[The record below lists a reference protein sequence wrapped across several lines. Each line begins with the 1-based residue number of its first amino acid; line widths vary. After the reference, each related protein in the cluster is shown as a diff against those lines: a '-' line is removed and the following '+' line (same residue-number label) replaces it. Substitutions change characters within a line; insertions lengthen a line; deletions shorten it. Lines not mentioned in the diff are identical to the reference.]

1 MFDKLINLLLGT
13 AEKVKELDVKTQQEI
28 TKYNNRQIK
37 KTAIVCFVTGVLV
50 TVAIQN
56 LLQFDFWQKIIKA
69 TDLINQRHVAFIFLS
84 IFLKEKVRI

>member
-37 KTAIVCFVTGVLV
+37 KTAVVCFVAGALV
-50 TVAIQN
+50 TVVIQN
-56 LLQFDFWQKIIKA
+56 LL
-69 TDLINQRHVAFIFLS
+69 
-84 IFLKEKVRI
+84 

>member
-56 LLQFDFWQKIIKA
+56 LL
-69 TDLINQRHVAFIFLS
+69 
-84 IFLKEKVRI
+84 

>member
-37 KTAIVCFVTGVLV
+37 KTAVVCFAAGVLV
-50 TVAIQN
+50 AVVIQQ
-56 LLQFDFWQKIIKA
+56 LL
-69 TDLINQRHVAFIFLS
+69 
-84 IFLKEKVRI
+84 